1 MKNILLLVF
10 GLFIS
15 QALFAQNKGHIKGV
29 VKTSDGK
36 QAGFVNIALKD
47 TNKGTATDSKGHF
60 EIRNIEAG
68 TYILIVS
75 FIGLETKEQQIE
87 VKAGETTDIS
97 EVVLDEN
104 AQQLSEVVIT
114 ASQDK
119 YKSDNPSSS
128 LRIQTPLLET
138 PQNIQV
144 VTKEILNDQ
153 QAFDMLE
160 SVQRNVSGAQR
171 VEHWDNY
178 ARINMRGSQ
187 LTSFRNGMNVQIS
200 PWSPLAEDM
209 SMVERIEFVKGPA
222 GFMLASG
229 EPSGFYNV
237 VTKKP
242 SGTEKGEVT
251 FSLGSFETYRATGDL
266 DGKLSKDG
274 KLLYRFNLMGQLK
287 GSHRDYEYNNRY
299 SVAPVI
305 KYLVDDKTS
314 VTLEYTHQYSQMS
327 VIGSNYAFSKRK
339 YADLPINFSTA
350 EPNLDPTEINDKSIL
365 VILEHEFNDDWKFT
379 AQAAYFKHNQLGQ
392 SLWPW
397 GIEATN
403 DSLMQRGISV
413 WDALGINKS
422 SQMFLNGK
430 VITGPITHH
439 LLAGIDMSHK
449 DYYADWNQG
458 AALGDS
464 TFNIYNPEYGTVTAS
479 EIPQWDRSQG
489 VCVRGV
495 RYNNSY
501 NALYFQ
507 DEISLLE
514 NRLRVTL
521 AGRYTSNKYINPYS
535 GTSEDGKFTPRAGL
549 SYSITK
555 NTSAYFIYDQAF
567 LANPGTDWQGNNFK
581 PITGDN
587 LEGGVKRDWF
597 NGKWNS
603 VLSAYQITKN
613 NILTTDLEHAH
624 PTTGQFIYSKQTGQQ
639 QIKGVEL
646 DVKGELIKNLGVV
659 INYAYT
665 DAKITKD
672 SDPEVVGN
680 RVAGSTTHIQ
690 NTWLNYRIDKGALD
704 GIKLSVGYQYQ
715 SGRSSWFVWDN
726 SEKSLPDYFRLDGGI
741 GYQRDKFNINVN
753 VNNILDEYLY
763 SGAPYGGMFYW
774 QTEPGRNYRMTIGY
788 RF

>member
-1 MKNILLLVF
+1 MKNIFLLVF
-10 GLFIS
+10 ALFIS
-15 QALFAQNKGHIKGV
+15 QALLAQSKGNIKGA

-60 EIRNIEAG
+60 EIKNIDAG
-68 TYILIVS
+68 TYVLIVS
-75 FIGLETKEQQIE
+75 FMGLKTKEQQIE
-87 VKAGETTDIS
+87 VKAGETTDIQ

-104 AQQLSEVVIT
+104 AQQLSEVVVT
-114 ASQDK
+114 ASQDR

-160 SVQRNVSGAQR
+160 SVQRNVSCAQR

-327 VIGSNYAFSKRK
+327 VIGSNYAFSKSK

-365 VILEHEFNDDWKFT
+365 VILEHQFNDDWKFT

-413 WDALGINKS
+413 WDALGVNKT

-464 TFNIYNPEYGTVTAS
+464 TFNIYNPEYGTVAAS
-479 EIPQWDRSQG
+479 EIPQWDRSQD
-489 VCVRGV
+489 VRERGV

-555 NTSAYFIYDQAF
+555 NTSAYFIFDQAF
-567 LANPGTDWQGNNFK
+567 LANPGSDWQGNNFK

-587 LEGGVKRDWF
+587 LEVGVKRDWF

-646 DVKGELIKNLGVV
+646 DIKGELIKNLGVV

-690 NTWLNYRIDKGALD
+690 NTWLNYRIDKGALN

-774 QTEPGRNYRMTIGY
+774 QTEPGRNYRMTVGY